1 MGRQGLRENCGP
13 LYTSQRYKKGI
24 FIFGSDLE
32 LWACHFNPNSS
43 FFREEEFD
51 AGYVGVVQT
60 SILRIDHELER
71 KHVI

>member
-32 LWACHFNPNSS
+32 LWACHFNPNSI
-43 FFREEEFD
+43 FFREGEFD
-51 AGYVGVVQT
+51 SSYVQT
-60 SILRIDHELER
+60 SIVRIDHELER